1 MPKNPNESLSNNHA
15 LYVGVSGSGKTQALA
30 QNVHLKNKS
39 ARVIYWDTHHSFK
52 ADHYNTIPELLKA
65 LKVAE
70 SKRGGYRIAYGGE
83 KSPEAFDKLCRLVFA
98 VIDGNKPHVFVVDE
112 LASITTA
119 IAKDNSPL
127 GDLLRESRKFGLVIL
142 LSATRAAEIP
152 KTAFTNCPHK
162 IIGAQGSVSDQKTM
176 SDFLRIDHDLL
187 ADTEL
192 EDLNFWYKEP
202 KKLAVKYRVKYKK
215 PPL

>member
-83 KSPEAFDKLCRLVFA
+83 KSPEAFDKLCSVNTLYFLNEPGKSFLETFRVLKNGGKIVIGFRDDKQMNHLNLSRDIFNTYSLDE
-98 VIDGNKPHVFVVDE
+98 VID
-112 LASITTA
+112 LLT
-119 IAKDNSPL
+119 NS
-127 GDLLRESRKFGLVIL
+127 G
-142 LSATRAAEIP
+142 
-152 KTAFTNCPHK
+152 FTNTK
-162 IIGAQGSVSDQKTM
+162 IVKKNGKWLMSYCAVATKPTAQ
-176 SDFLRIDHDLL
+176 
-187 ADTEL
+187 
-192 EDLNFWYKEP
+192 Y
-202 KKLAVKYRVKYKK
+202 
-215 PPL
+215 